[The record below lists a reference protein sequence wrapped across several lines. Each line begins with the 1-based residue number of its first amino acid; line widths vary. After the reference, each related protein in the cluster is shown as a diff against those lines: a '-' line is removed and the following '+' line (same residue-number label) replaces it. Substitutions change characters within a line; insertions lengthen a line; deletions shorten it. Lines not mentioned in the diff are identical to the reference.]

1 MQIVGMK
8 AAEYYPRIGDRVLE
22 KKLQISGAVRIDGAK
37 WCGKTETASL
47 AAGSVLFTQESPQ
60 HKEMAKMM
68 PSLLLEGDT
77 PRLIDE
83 CQHAPDV
90 WDAVRHAV
98 ERRKQTGQ
106 FILIGSATP
115 RDEVKS
121 HSEIEIGR
129 AHV

>member
-22 KKLQISGAVRIDGAK
+22 KKLQISGAVLIEGAK
-37 WCGKTETASL
+37 WCGKTETAL
-47 AAGSVLFTQESPQ
+47 QAAGSVLFIQESPQ

-83 CQHAPDV
+83 WQDAPE
-90 WDAVRHAV
+90 VR
-98 ERRKQTGQ
+98 
-106 FILIGSATP
+106 
-115 RDEVKS
+115 
-121 HSEIEIGR
+121 SEEHTSELQSR
-129 AHV
+129 PHLV